1 MKTSYSSMKNT
12 DTSYQEETPLYSI
25 RIIRSYIDHLH
36 KNYPQIN
43 IDKLL
48 DHAGISKFQY
58 NDDGYWY
65 NQRQANRFQEILV
78 SETGNK
84 NIALDA
90 GRNLIK
96 SQSVFAQYLFSF
108 QNAGKVVS
116 AIGKIYSKASKA
128 ATVSVKKI
136 GENKYEFISKPNPG
150 VKEEYYQCK
159 NRKGSLEGTLKF
171 IIHDYPTIEHTSCY
185 HKGDNYCR
193 YLVYWEKPGE
203 TFKWKRIRNYLI
215 LLGLPISGFISF
227 QLPFIYFLLSSTSF
241 LSIILGV
248 SQYANLLEEKR
259 LKRNLEEMG
268 NLAESH
274 WYEYNVRYNTTK
286 LFEEIGRVTSV
297 KQNEREIIN
306 AISRELKQKLDFQRG
321 FVILVDSLKCFSL
334 SNSYGFTNEEIS
346 VINNSWLG
354 GESNN
359 ESIWQRVFK
368 KQEPILIEDMSRSND
383 ILDSNDLEIAKKLKM
398 HSMICVPIVHESES
412 LGLIAVDSLKSQ
424 KEFREGDI
432 NLLMA
437 VASQTALSI
446 ANVRSFQ
453 KLQESEKKHRTF
465 VETIRDIVY
474 TIDLDGRF
482 TYVSPMIAV
491 ITGYTDK
498 ELLGRDF
505 IEIITSPY
513 KETVMQRFSDGLKS
527 GETATYEIEIL
538 SKDNKAV
545 PVEINVAPLTNN
557 KGQMIGRIGV
567 ARDITRRHKEEAK
580 RQEMAMRALTQDKLA
595 SLGEIATG
603 VAHEINQPLSY
614 IKIIL
619 ESTLNDI
626 ENEKLN
632 RAELSGDF
640 NESLR
645 QVGKITNI
653 ISHLRTFGRSDVTS
667 FNPVKLAMVLDDTLI
682 LMNERLR
689 IKNIT
694 IEIQLAEY
702 LPLLYGNHIKLEQ
715 VFVNLIQNS
724 MDALEEQG
732 KGEIILSAQVDNN
745 EVLITYSDTGNGID
759 PKMQEKIFEPFFT
772 TKEVGKGT
780 GIGLSIVYGIIQE
793 HKGTIICESGM
804 GKGATF
810 KIRLPIYSESTDS
823 LSAPLGA

>member
-1 MKTSYSSMKNT
+1 MEQKKHSFNQDSPIYN
-12 DTSYQEETPLYSI
+12 I
-25 RIIRSYIDHLH
+25 RLLRIYIDYIES
-36 KNYPQIN
+36 NYPNVN
-43 IDKLL
+43 IDKILNFT
-48 DHAGISKFQY
+48 GISRLQL
-58 NDDGYWY
+58 NDFGYWY
-65 NQRQANRFQEILV
+65 NQKQANRFHEIIV
-78 SETGNK
+78 RKTGNR
-84 NIALDA
+84 NIAKDA
-90 GRNLIK
+90 ARQLLTSQNL
-96 SQSVFAQYLFSF
+96 FAQYLMGFK
-108 QNAGKVVS
+108 NPGAV
-116 AIGKIYSKASKA
+116 ALRIGEIYSKGSIGAKASA
-128 ATVSVKKI
+128 KKKGKNI
-136 GENKYEFISKPNPG
+136 YEVIIKTEPG
-150 VKEEYYQCK
+150 VKEEYFQCQ
-159 NRKGSLEGTLKF
+159 NRIGALEGIFHFFTHEYPE
-171 IIHDYPTIEHTSCY
+171 IIHRECIHLGG
-185 HKGDNYCR
+185 KACR
-193 YLVYWEKPGE
+193 YIVKIKGTSKL
-203 TFKWKRIRNYLI
+203 FKWLRMRIHLSIISLI
-215 LLGLPISGFISF
+215 STFF
-227 QLPFIYFLLSSTSF
+227 VYRFLPFQYFLLISLMF
-241 LSIILGV
+241 IFILFV
-248 SQYANLLEEKR
+248 VFHYADLLEKR
-259 LKRNLEEMG
+259 KLKNRIKNLSKIAEE
-268 NLAESH
+268 H
-274 WYEYNVRYNTTK
+274 WHELNISYRTTK
-286 LFEEIGRVTSV
+286 LMQEIGSV
-297 KQNEREIIN
+297 NTVAQNKKEIASSVLKVMVER
-306 AISRELKQKLDFQRG
+306 LDYWRC
-321 FVILVDSLKCFSL
+321 VILFKNSHKNKLLCT
-334 SNSYGFTNEEIS
+334 NSYGFTNEEIS

>member
-1 MKTSYSSMKNT
+1 
-12 DTSYQEETPLYSI
+12 
-25 RIIRSYIDHLH
+25 
-36 KNYPQIN
+36 
-43 IDKLL
+43 
-48 DHAGISKFQY
+48 
-58 NDDGYWY
+58 
-65 NQRQANRFQEILV
+65 
-78 SETGNK
+78 
-84 NIALDA
+84 
-90 GRNLIK
+90 
-96 SQSVFAQYLFSF
+96 
-108 QNAGKVVS
+108 
-116 AIGKIYSKASKA
+116 
-128 ATVSVKKI
+128 
-136 GENKYEFISKPNPG
+136 
-150 VKEEYYQCK
+150 
-159 NRKGSLEGTLKF
+159 
-171 IIHDYPTIEHTSCY
+171 
-185 HKGDNYCR
+185 
-193 YLVYWEKPGE
+193 
-203 TFKWKRIRNYLI
+203 
-215 LLGLPISGFISF
+215 
-227 QLPFIYFLLSSTSF
+227 
-241 LSIILGV
+241 
-248 SQYANLLEEKR
+248 LEEKR
-259 LKRNLEEMG
+259 LKKNLEEMG

-297 KQNEREIIN
+297 KQNGREIIK
-306 AISRELKQKLDFQRG
+306 AISRELEQKLDFQRG
-321 FVILVDSLKCFSL
+321 LVILVDSLKCFSL
-334 SNSYGFTNEEIS
+334 SNSYGFTEKEIL

-354 GESNN
+354 LDSNN
-359 ESIWQRVFK
+359 KSILQKVFK
-368 KQEPILIEDMSRSND
+368 RQEPILIEDMSRSND
-383 ILDSNDLEIAKKLKM
+383 FLASNDFEIARKLKIQ
-398 HSMICVPIVHESES
+398 SMICVPIVHEGES
-412 LGLIAVDSLKSQ
+412 LGVIVVDSLKSQ

-446 ANVRSFQ
+446 ANARSFQ
-453 KLQESEKKHRTF
+453 KLQESEKKHRTL

-474 TIDLDGRF
+474 TIDLEGRF
-482 TYVSPMIAV
+482 TYVSPMVAL

-513 KETVMQRFSDGLKS
+513 KDIVTQRFSDGLKS
-527 GETATYEIEIL
+527 GEIATYEIEFL
-538 SKDNKAV
+538 RKDKKAV
-545 PVEINVAPLTNN
+545 PVELNVAPLTNN

-567 ARDITRRHKEEAK
+567 ARDITRRHMEEAK
-580 RQEMAMRALTQDKLA
+580 RQEVELRALAQDKLA

-626 ENEKLN
+626 ENEKLD

-667 FNPVKLAMVLDDTLI
+667 FNPVKLSTVLDDTLI

-694 IEIQLAEY
+694 IDIQLAEY
-702 LPLLYGNHIKLEQ
+702 LPFLYGNQVKFEQ
-715 VFVNLIQNS
+715 IFVNLIQNS
-724 MDALEEQG
+724 MDAIEEQG

-745 EVLITYSDTGNGID
+745 EVLITYSDTGKGID

-772 TKEVGKGT
+772 TKEAGKGT

-793 HKGTIICESGM
+793 HEGTITCESVM

-810 KIRLPIYSESTDS
+810 QIRLPIYLESTEF